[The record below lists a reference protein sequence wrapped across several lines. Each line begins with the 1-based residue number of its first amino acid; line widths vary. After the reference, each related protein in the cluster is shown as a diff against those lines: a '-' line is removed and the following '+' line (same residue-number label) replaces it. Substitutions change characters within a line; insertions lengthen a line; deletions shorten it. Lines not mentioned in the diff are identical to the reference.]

1 MSVAMRVAPL
11 LPNVRQDLLLKACLL
26 PDPQAAEAW
35 RKWRK
40 SVDID
45 TIDAGSIRLL
55 PLLGERLQQ
64 LGLDDPDFGR
74 YRGVQRRTWARN
86 RLLFRGAGRIVA
98 ALNQAEIPVMALK
111 GVALALLYYP
121 IESTRWMGDVDLLIP
136 YDRVFAALDILD
148 AEGWQA
154 SLNRPTRLAHLAIH
168 HARPFRDPATDE
180 VEADIHWTIM
190 YGRYSD
196 AAEAAT
202 WSHAEPVAIEEAV
215 ASAPSAADLLIHVCV
230 HGMRWNDMPPVRWA
244 VDAAMLIRSGKVD
257 WEHFIRQAGLWGVA
271 LPLSHAFAYLRD
283 ELLLDIPSAILAE
296 LRAQKVTR
304 EQRFLFEVELK
315 PARAN
320 RLIDVIRLHATVARR
335 ERDRNAGRLGYLGYF
350 NALRQWHSTGR
361 MVRWQWSRLTGIEE
375 RPTPQS

>member
-1 MSVAMRVAPL
+1 MRCAPL
-11 LPNVRQDLLLKACLL
+11 LPSVRQDLLLKACLL
-26 PDPQAAEAW
+26 PDRQAADAW

-40 SVDID
+40 CVEID
-45 TIDAGSIRLL
+45 RIDPGSIRLL
-55 PLLGERLQQ
+55 PLLGARLHE

-98 ALNQAEIPVMALK
+98 ALNRAEIPVMALK

-136 YDRVFAALDILD
+136 HDRVFEALEIFD
-148 AEGWQA
+148 AEGWKP

-168 HARPFRDPATDE
+168 HARPFRDPASEE
-180 VEADIHWTIM
+180 VEADLHWTIM

-196 AAEAAT
+196 DAEAAT
-202 WSHAEPVAIEEAV
+202 WSNAEQVAIEGAL
-215 ASAPSAADLLIHVCV
+215 AAAPSAADLLIHVCV

-244 VDAAMLIRSGKVD
+244 VDAAMLVRSGKVD
-257 WEHFIRQAGLWGVA
+257 WDHFSRQVLRWGVA
-271 LPLSHAFAYLRD
+271 LPLSHALGYLRD
-283 ELLLDIPSAILAE
+283 ELLLDIPPGIIAE
-296 LRAQKVTR
+296 LRSQPVTR

-320 RLIDVIRLHATVARR
+320 RLIDVIRLHAAVARH
-335 ERDRNAGRLGYLGYF
+335 ERARSAGRLGYFGYF
-350 NALRQWHSTGR
+350 NALRQWHSAGR
-361 MVRWQWSRLTGIEE
+361 MVRWQWSRFTGAEE
-375 RPTPQS
+375 RPVQC